1 MAKVGKGGDSTR
13 KVWSQNLGTQPDL
26 WVVGLPSPSRY
37 LGMTSRTLQKFF
49 RFNRSERW
57 GLLFLISLLFGLYGL
72 GSYFPS
78 RPLPAAPG
86 NKIAE
91 NSLNPTR
98 AGGNAANIP
107 LKISRFDPNR
117 TRAADWIEMGLPAR
131 TARTI
136 ENYLSKGGRF
146 RKKEDLKKIWGVRS
160 TDYERLA
167 PFIQLETSPARK
179 EYQQTWNNQL
189 PKTGSVNPFGSR
201 AEKRPI
207 LDLNLSDSAAWESL
221 PGIGPGYARRIIRY
235 RERLGGFISSEQVG
249 ETYQFPDSVFQRIR
263 PWLKVDGEG
272 SVRQLDLNAASIDTL
287 GRHPYCGFA
296 KARVIVRYREQH
308 GSFKSVDELLN
319 IQVLDSQWIARIR
332 PYLNIK

>member
-1 MAKVGKGGDSTR
+1 M
-13 KVWSQNLGTQPDL
+13 
-26 WVVGLPSPSRY
+26 
-37 LGMTSRTLQKFF
+37 
-49 RFNRSERW
+49 
-57 GLLFLISLLFGLYGL
+57 
-72 GSYFPS
+72 
-78 RPLPAAPG
+78 
-86 NKIAE
+86 
-91 NSLNPTR
+91 

-107 LKISRFDPNR
+107 LTLSRFDPNR

-146 RKKEDLKKIWGVRS
+146 RKKEDLKKIWGLQQ

-167 PFIQLETSPARK
+167 PFIELETSPARQ

-189 PKTGSVNPFGSR
+189 PKTGSSNPFGSK

-207 LDLNLSDSAAWESL
+207 LDLNRSDSAAWESL

-235 RERLGGFISSEQVG
+235 RERLGGFISPDQVG

-263 PWLKVDGEG
+263 PWLKDDGEG
-272 SVRQLDLNAASIDTL
+272 SVRRLDLNTVSIDTL

-308 GSFKSVDELLN
+308 GSFKSFDELMN